1 MSMLFITYLNDWFFS
16 LGLYSD
22 FKAYKSDISSE
33 QFQIMARNSV
43 NIMLRQQIYKI
54 QDYRWPTVYQKLFY
68 VM

>member
-1 MSMLFITYLNDWFFS
+1 MLFITYLNDWFFS

-54 QDYRWPTVYQKLFY
+54 QDYR
-68 VM
+68 